1 MFNVRLE
8 NIKIRQDLSNDE
20 VAKIAYTKFNI
31 PQESVTDYKI
41 VKKSIDARNKDDIFY
56 NYSIIVFVKDDF
68 KVSKLL
74 KNKNASLIEREQKQK
89 NVSLNNIK
97 ENNKKPVII
106 GAGQIGRAHV

>member
-1 MFNVRLE
+1 MFTVRLE

-41 VKKSIDARNKDDIFY
+41 VKKSIDARDKNDIFY
-56 NYSIIVFVKDDF
+56 NYSIVILLKENF

-74 KNKNASLIEREQKQK
+74 KNKNASLIETSYNWSR
-89 NVSLNNIK
+89 SC
-97 ENNKKPVII
+97 
-106 GAGQIGRAHV
+106 RAILCTYSY

>member
-1 MFNVRLE
+1 MFTVRLE

-41 VKKSIDARNKDDIFY
+41 VKKSIDARDKNDIFY
-56 NYSIIVFVKDDF
+56 NYSIVILLKEIF

-74 KNKNASLIEREQKQK
+74 KNKNASLIEQEQKQK
-89 NVSLNNIK
+89 TVLHNAL
-97 ENNKKPVII
+97 
-106 GAGQIGRAHV
+106 